1 MAIKN
6 GGKMQFNQAYS
17 MNAES
22 FLPLLENDSIKM
34 IDIDPPYNTKSKKFE
49 YHDDMRKS
57 NAKHINIIHEYVVVY
72 AKNKMQQ
79 TLFVMPNC

>member
-1 MAIKN
+1 LIASYLNFELVNTQQHGFDAKIYIEVK
-6 GGKMQFNQAYS
+6 QAS
-17 MNAES
+17 
-22 FLPLLENDSIKM
+22 
-34 IDIDPPYNTKSKKFE
+34 SKKFE

>member
-1 MAIKN
+1 
-6 GGKMQFNQAYS
+6 

-22 FLPLLENDSIKM
+22 FL
-34 IDIDPPYNTKSKKFE
+34 PYNTKSKKFE